1 MTQPS
6 QIPMDYKNTLN
17 LPETE
22 FPMKASLAQR
32 EPQRLAEW
40 EASHLYQTIRE
51 RCQGRPRYI
60 IHDGPPYANAAIH
73 LGTSLNKI
81 LKDIV
86 IKSKTLSGFDVPY
99 VPGWDC
105 HGLPIELKVEKK
117 VGKPGTKLDHRE
129 FRQACRKFAAEQ
141 VDIQKEDFRRLGVLG
156 EWDNPYLSMNFS
168 YEADEVRALA
178 KIIDQGHLERGQK
191 PVHWCTACGSALA
204 EAEVE
209 YQDKTSPAIDVAF
222 DVVDVPAVLAKF
234 GVTAAITQI
243 AAPIWT
249 TTPWTLPANQAVSMN
264 PHFDYVLV
272 ACEVAGQP
280 RQLILAKALLDN
292 VMSRYEVSDYEVL
305 GEVKGDALAGLMLQ
319 HPFLSREVP
328 IVLGDHVTADAG
340 TGNVHTAPAHGLDD
354 YVMGQKYHLPQD
366 CPVDAR
372 SCFVEGTPIVA
383 GLHVFKANEPI
394 IAALAD
400 SKHLLHHTE
409 FAHSYPHCWRHKKPL
424 IFRATPQ
431 WFISMEKNGLR
442 EQAMQA
448 ISDSQWLP
456 SWGIKRITSMME
468 SRPDW
473 CISRQRTWGVPIT
486 LFIHNQ
492 TNELHPQTPALMQ
505 RVADLI
511 EQDGIDAWYDVDPAS
526 LIDDADDYSKVTDTL
541 DVWFD
546 SGVTHFCVLE
556 KRPQLQ
562 VPADLYLE
570 GSDQHRGWFQT
581 SLLTGVAMRGKAPF
595 KTVLT
600 HGYVVDGKGHKMSKS
615 VGNTIAPKDI
625 INKSG
630 ADILRLWVAS
640 SDFTGDIK
648 SSDEIFK
655 RCSDAYRRIR
665 NTARFL
671 LSNLNDF
678 DPAKDLLAPDA
689 LVALDHWAVVTTKNL
704 QHKLIAAYD
713 AFQFQSI
720 YQLVHNFCS
729 VELGSFYLDVI
740 KDRLYTAKA
749 DGVARRSAQ
758 TAMYHILEALVR
770 WLAPIVS
777 FTADEIWT
785 AMPGDRVCG
794 AVFYDQWYTGFDAY
808 QLRSDIDW
816 SQLMAVRDEVNKVL
830 EARRQ
835 AGEIGSALDAE
846 VTLYADAQL
855 LQQLSAL
862 KDELRFML
870 ITSTAAVQ
878 PLAQANGTAV
888 TTGLDQLQ
896 VAVAVTE
903 SAKCERCWQRS
914 ADVGTTPD
922 HETICGRC
930 VVNITGTGESR
941 HFA

>member
-1 MTQPS
+1 
-6 QIPMDYKNTLN
+6 MDYKQTLN
-17 LPETE
+17 LPQTA

-32 EPQRLAEW
+32 EPERLAEW

-51 RCQGRPRYI
+51 RCQGRPLYI

-73 LGTSLNKI
+73 LGTSLNKV

-105 HGLPIELKVEKK
+105 HGLPIELNVEKK
-117 VGKPGTKLDHRE
+117 VGKPGDKLNHHE
-129 FRQACRKFAAEQ
+129 FRQACRDFAAKQ
-141 VDIQKEDFRRLGVLG
+141 VEIQKQDFKRLGVFG

-168 YEADEVRALA
+168 FEADEIRALA
-178 KIIDQGHLERGQK
+178 KIIDKGHLERGQK

-209 YQDKTSPAIDVAF
+209 YRDKKSPAIDVAF
-222 DVVDVPAVLAKF
+222 DVVDEAASMAKF
-234 GVTAAITQI
+234 GLTETVSPISV
-243 AAPIWT
+243 PIWT
-249 TTPWTLPANQAVSMN
+249 TTPWTLPANQAVSVN

-272 ACEVAGQP
+272 RAMVAD
-280 RQLILAKALLDN
+280 RNRYLIVAKTLLDS
-292 VMSRYEVSDYEVL
+292 VMQRYQASDYEVL
-305 GEVKGDALAGLMLQ
+305 GETTGDTLADLTLQ
-319 HPFLSREVP
+319 HPFLSRQVP
-328 IVLGDHVTADAG
+328 VICGDHVTADAG

-354 YVMGQKYHLPQD
+354 YLMGQKYHLPQD

-372 SCFVEGTPIVA
+372 SCFVDDTPIVA

-394 IAALAD
+394 IEALSA
-400 SKHLLHHTE
+400 SGHLLQHSE
-409 FAHSYPHCWRHKKPL
+409 FEHSYPHCWRHKKPL

-448 ISDSQWLP
+448 IRDSQWLP
-456 SWGIKRITSMME
+456 SWGVKRITAMME

-486 LFIHNQ
+486 LLVHKHSH
-492 TNELHPQTPALMQ
+492 ELHPNTPALMQ
-505 RVADLI
+505 QVADLV
-511 EQDGIDAWYDVDPAS
+511 ERDGIDAWYDVDVS
-526 LIDDADDYSKVTDTL
+526 TLIDDADDYVKVTDTL

-546 SGVTHFCVLE
+546 SGVTHYCVLE
-556 KRPQLQ
+556 KRPQLH

-581 SLLTGVAMRGKAPF
+581 SLLTGVAMRGVAPF

-615 VGNTIAPKDI
+615 VGNTIAPMEV
-625 INKSG
+625 INKAG

-640 SDFTGDIK
+640 SDFSGDVK
-648 SSDEIFK
+648 FSDEILK

-678 DPAKDLLAPDA
+678 NPATDLLAPEE
-689 LVALDHWAVVTTKNL
+689 LVALDHWAVVTTKEL
-704 QHKLIAAYD
+704 QQKLTAAFD
-713 AFQFQSI
+713 AFQFQTI

-729 VELGSFYLDVI
+729 VELGSFYLDII

-749 DGVARRSAQ
+749 DGHARRSAQ
-758 TAMYHILEALVR
+758 TAMYHILEAFVR
-770 WLAPIVS
+770 WLAPILS
-777 FTADEIWT
+777 FTADEIWVS
-785 AMPGDRVCG
+785 MPGERVSG
-794 AVFYDQWYTGFDAY
+794 ALFYDQWYQGFDNY
-808 QLRSDIDW
+808 QPKTDFNW
-816 SQLMAVRDEVNKVL
+816 AQLMAARDEVNKVL

-835 AGEIGSALDAE
+835 AGDIGSALDAE
-846 VTLYADAQL
+846 VTLFAEADLMKQL
-855 LQQLSAL
+855 ASL
-862 KDELRFML
+862 DNELRFML
-870 ITSTAAVQ
+870 ITSAAKVK
-878 PLAQANGTAV
+878 PMNEANGSAV
-888 TTGLDQLQ
+888 PTSLDQLQ
-896 VAVAVTE
+896 VEVAVTE
-903 SAKCERCWQRS
+903 AQKCERCWQRT
-914 ADVGTTPD
+914 ADVAADSNHPS
-922 HETICGRC
+922 ICGRC
-930 VVNITGTGESR
+930 VENITGSGEER
-941 HFA
+941 RFA

>member
-1 MTQPS
+1 
-6 QIPMDYKNTLN
+6 MDYKNTLN
-17 LPETE
+17 LPQTA
-22 FPMKASLAQR
+22 FPMKASLAQS

-40 EASHLYQTIRE
+40 ETNHLYQTIRQ
-51 RCQGRPRYI
+51 RCHGRPYYI

-105 HGLPIELKVEKK
+105 HGLPIELNVEKK
-117 VGKPGTKLDHRE
+117 VGKPGTKLDHRQ
-129 FRQACRKFAAEQ
+129 FRQACREFAAKQ
-141 VDIQKEDFRRLGVLG
+141 VEIQKADFRRLGILG
-156 EWDNPYLSMNFS
+156 EWENPYLSMNFS

-204 EAEVE
+204 EAEVD
-209 YQDKTSPAIDVAF
+209 YQDKTSSAIDLAF
-222 DVVDVPAVLAKF
+222 DVIDIPAVMAKF
-234 GVTAAITQI
+234 AVNEKIEHI
-243 AAPIWT
+243 SVPIWT

-264 PHFDYVLV
+264 PQFEYVLV
-272 ACEVAGQP
+272 SCHLAGQ
-280 RQLILAKALLDN
+280 RRYLIVADELLED
-292 VMSRYEVSDYEVL
+292 VMRRYEANDYQIL
-305 GEVKGDALAGLMLQ
+305 GTAKGEVLAGLLLQ

-328 IVLGDHVTADAG
+328 IILGDHVTAEAG

-354 YVMGQKYHLPQD
+354 YVVGQKYHLPQD

-394 IAALAD
+394 IEALQA
-400 SKHLLHHTE
+400 SQHLLHRAEVT
-409 FAHSYPHCWRHKKPL
+409 HSYPHCWRHKKPL

-442 EQAMQA
+442 QQAMQA
-448 ISDSQWLP
+448 VRDSQWLP
-456 SWGIKRITSMME
+456 GWGVKRITSMME

-486 LFIHNQ
+486 LFTHNQ
-492 TNELHPQTPALMQ
+492 TNELHPQTPLLMQ
-505 RVADLI
+505 RIADLI
-511 EQDGIDAWYDVDPAS
+511 EQEGIDAWYAVDPAT
-526 LIDDADDYSKVTDTL
+526 LITDADHYTKVTDTL

-546 SGVTHFCVLE
+546 SGVTHYCVLE

-581 SLLTGVAMRGKAPF
+581 SLLTSVAMRGEAPF

-615 VGNTIAPKDI
+615 VGNTISPKDI
-625 INKSG
+625 ITKSG

-640 SDFTGDIK
+640 SDFTGDVK
-648 SSDEIFK
+648 FSDEILK
-655 RCSDAYRRIR
+655 RCADAYRRIR

-678 DPAKDLLAPDA
+678 NPETDLVMPDK
-689 LVALDHWAVVTTKNL
+689 LVALDHWAVVITKNL
-704 QHKLIAAYD
+704 QQKVIAAYD
-713 AFQFQSI
+713 AFQFQTI
-720 YQLVHNFCS
+720 YQLIHNFCS
-729 VELGSFYLDVI
+729 VELGSFYLDII

-749 DGVARRSAQ
+749 DGAARRSAQ

-770 WLAPIVS
+770 WLAPIIS
-777 FTADEIWT
+777 FTADEIWM
-785 AMPGDRVCG
+785 AMPGTRFSG
-794 AVFYDQWYTGFDAY
+794 ALFYDQWYSGFNEY
-808 QLRSDIDW
+808 QARHELNW
-816 SQLMAVRDEVNKVL
+816 SLLMAVRDEVNKVL
-830 EARRQ
+830 ETRRQ
-835 AGEIGSALDAE
+835 SGDIGSALDAE
-846 VTLYADAQL
+846 VTLYAESEL
-855 LQQLSAL
+855 LQQLKSL
-862 KDELRFML
+862 EDELRFML
-870 ITSTAAVQ
+870 ITSAATVK
-878 PLAQANGTAV
+878 PLADADPTAV
-888 TTGLDQLQ
+888 MTALDQLQ
-896 VAVAVTE
+896 VVVTATTSE
-903 SAKCERCWQRS
+903 KCARCWQRT
-914 ADVGTTPD
+914 ADVGSIAE
-922 HETICGRC
+922 HETICERC
-930 VVNITGTGESR
+930 VSNITGTGESR
-941 HFA
+941 RFA